1 MGSECSS
8 LPSGRLSRICDRPQA
23 AGEKAFLV
31 REELQAQPQNKE
43 PLNAVL
49 KGVFGVKWQK
59 ALRKEWRDMAG
70 RTDGRELWA
79 EVQMVGSTLGET
91 LEQQKRK
98 FFEVLPEEVQAQL
111 VSWYLGEEAVL
122 KLDWENKMLLE
133 VAFLWKSGKP
143 TLSVPEQPS
152 LRLPRPA
159 AGQPPAHFHQQMSFQ
174 PPANFHPFGQF
185 YPHGPYQPNGAFQQW
200 QGGQG
205 AFRGNPCENF
215 HAGGNQGPP
224 AAGGVVRGNQAPPA
238 NGGANERNQAPP
250 ATGGASARNQA
261 PPATGG
267 AATGDQ
273 APQGGKGN
281 AGVSGDHP
289 SCTFCKS
296 RQHWTKNCILNPQS
310 RGYMHHMVC
319 FSCGMR
325 GHPARLCN
333 NMFRQMNKDGNSGYP
348 VQICELS
355 AEEKEKKDEQIQ
367 IPMEVGGLVVD
378 VWYDTGAERLH
389 CTVRWALRH
398 RLRWVKRVGIAVT
411 QSRKEVAIRGEAVV
425 KFKYAGRVYM
435 QKWLVLVGEQDFAAI
450 LEEDGRKLGIYV
462 TGIAPLH
469 SGVGSGVVDNREWLE
484 EGEEGLGKEVRLS
497 EEQLKIIDEIVGG
510 PLVENA
516 KLPDKSFCNDR
527 AMIYSFDV
535 PTGTVVYK
543 SQYHQTQEVKYKIH
557 LRIRE
562 WVEKGFCKRARA
574 GNLNNLPL
582 LLVAKVDGGK
592 VNLDEYRVCL
602 DVRPLNEK
610 NNSKSF
616 SLPKIADI
624 IKKAMKA
631 TMMANLDLQNAFHQV
646 LLDEVSSDLSAFT
659 DPLTG
664 EHYQMSKMWFGE
676 SGSATQMQKVVHSV
690 LGVGEEGTEDWQAYV
705 DNMLVLYEGEDVRE
719 FANQVK
725 TIVEKLTAKGL
736 KLKPAKCKVG
746 YSKMRILGHLCEKGA
761 ARIDPVKVECFSKME
776 HPKSLQAVQSIL
788 GFLNYVRD
796 YVPIIADLLG
806 PFQELAKRKK
816 WDDTLWTPKMD
827 DLFKRVGKVLESA
840 PVLSVPDF
848 RVPFIVATDASQYG
862 VGAVLYQVVGGKK
875 KFIGFGAK
883 ALQKG
888 QKNYPVQAPHLH
900 LLFH

>member
-1 MGSECSS
+1 M
-8 LPSGRLSRICDRPQA
+8 
-23 AGEKAFLV
+23 
-31 REELQAQPQNKE
+31 
-43 PLNAVL
+43 
-49 KGVFGVKWQK
+49 
-59 ALRKEWRDMAG
+59 
-70 RTDGRELWA
+70 
-79 EVQMVGSTLGET
+79 
-91 LEQQKRK
+91 
-98 FFEVLPEEVQAQL
+98 
-111 VSWYLGEEAVL
+111 
-122 KLDWENKMLLE
+122 
-133 VAFLWKSGKP
+133 
-143 TLSVPEQPS
+143 
-152 LRLPRPA
+152 
-159 AGQPPAHFHQQMSFQ
+159 
-174 PPANFHPFGQF
+174 
-185 YPHGPYQPNGAFQQW
+185 
-200 QGGQG
+200 
-205 AFRGNPCENF
+205 
-215 HAGGNQGPP
+215 GGNQGPP

-238 NGGANERNQAPP
+238 NGGADERNQAPP

-289 SCTFCKS
+289 LCTFCKS
-296 RQHWTKNCILNPQS
+296 RQHQTENCILNPQS

-348 VQICELS
+348 VRICELS
-355 AEEKEKKDEQIQ
+355 AEEKEKKDERIQ

-378 VWYDTGAERLH
+378 VWYDTGAERSH

-398 RLRWVKRVGIAVT
+398 GLRWVKRVGIAVT

-435 QKWLVLVGEQDFAAI
+435 QKWLVLAGEQDFAAI

-469 SGVGSGVVDNREWLE
+469 SGVGSGVVDDREWLE

-510 PLVENA
+510 PLAENT

-535 PTGTVVYK
+535 PAGTVVYK

-582 LLVAKVDGGK
+582 LLVAKVDRGK

-602 DVRPLNEK
+602 DARPLNEK

-624 IKKAMKA
+624 IKKVTKAM
-631 TMMANLDLQNAFHQV
+631 MMADLDLQNAFHQV

-690 LGVGEEGTEDWQAYV
+690 LGVGEEGTEDWRAYV

-719 FANQVK
+719 FVNQGK

-746 YSKMRILGHLCEKGA
+746 YLKMRILGHLCEKGA

-776 HPKSLQAVQSIL
+776 RPKSLQAVSS
-788 GFLNYVRD
+788 GGEREGVRGRGRERMGRKGMRSD
-796 YVPIIADLLG
+796 RGV
-806 PFQELAKRKK
+806 QMKRSREAEPY
-816 WDDTLWTPKMD
+816 L
-827 DLFKRVGKVLESA
+827 
-840 PVLSVPDF
+840 
-848 RVPFIVATDASQYG
+848 
-862 VGAVLYQVVGGKK
+862 
-875 KFIGFGAK
+875 
-883 ALQKG
+883 
-888 QKNYPVQAPHLH
+888 
-900 LLFH
+900 